1 MMIMNKKEEW
11 GKNIMFLIIKNIF
24 YFIWVLWG
32 FLNMFLFLNF
42 VLFSKIIFSLSGI
55 LNFFFFFFLNINF
68 YIFFEFIKII
78 IFQCP
83 ILFSNY

>member
-42 VLFSKIIFSLSGI
+42 MLFFKIIFSLSGI
-55 LNFFFFFFLNINF
+55 LNFFFLFF
-68 YIFFEFIKII
+68 
-78 IFQCP
+78 
-83 ILFSNY
+83 

>member
-55 LNFFFFFFLNINF
+55 LNFFFLFF
-68 YIFFEFIKII
+68 
-78 IFQCP
+78 
-83 ILFSNY
+83 